1 QKKPVKQLVMIF
13 LLGLGACAITAC
25 APRPHDAPAPP
36 HAPSGQQPPGAPGGS
51 GPVGQPQ
58 TQDEKSVSIQHNRRA
73 LLRF

>member
-1 QKKPVKQLVMIF
+1 MKQLVMIF
-13 LLGLGACAITAC
+13 LLGIGAVAVTAC

-58 TQDEKSVSIQHNRRA
+58 S
-73 LLRF
+73 